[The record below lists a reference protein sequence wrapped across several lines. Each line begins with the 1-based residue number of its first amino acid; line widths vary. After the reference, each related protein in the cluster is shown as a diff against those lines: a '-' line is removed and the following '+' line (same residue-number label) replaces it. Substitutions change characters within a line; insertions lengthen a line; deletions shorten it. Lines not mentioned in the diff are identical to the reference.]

1 MNYTICISADVGN
14 WDLIAINVTQTGE
27 MYMYD
32 KVGFGKRLRALRES
46 YNKTQSEVAE
56 EIGISIDTIRK
67 LEQGKRSPSVIVV
80 DLLSDYYNISADYII
95 SGATKQNA
103 GVEDV
108 FMSVPK
114 EKREIIERIIGD
126 IRELIE

>member
-1 MNYTICISADVGN
+1 
-14 WDLIAINVTQTGE
+14 
-27 MYMYD
+27 MYD
-32 KVGFGKRLRALRES
+32 KVGFGKRLRTLRES

-56 EIGISIDTIRK
+56 AIGISVDTIRK

-95 SGATKQNA
+95 SGVTKENT